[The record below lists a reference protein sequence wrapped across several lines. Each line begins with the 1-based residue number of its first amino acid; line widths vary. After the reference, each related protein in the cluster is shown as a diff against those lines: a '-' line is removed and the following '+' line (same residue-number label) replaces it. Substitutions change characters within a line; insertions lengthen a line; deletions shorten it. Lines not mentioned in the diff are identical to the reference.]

1 MVVTFR
7 FLPPPPGTVSVDEID
22 MCEEINR
29 AEHRTSLY
37 RTPSLVVRRGQSF
50 TMKVTFSQRVSPDDI
65 TVEFFIG
72 PFEFQPRLTQHKS
85 TMSGQTSA

>member
-1 MVVTFR
+1 M
-7 FLPPPPGTVSVDEID
+7 SVDEID

-29 AEHRTSLY
+29 AEHRTGRY

-72 PFEFQPRLTQHKS
+72 PFDFQPHASRNTNPQ
-85 TMSGQTSA
+85 